1 MKEIEK
7 IEEVEMLKDQKDVID
22 ELIKIEKYKNELIT
36 NQEYNSKVQNFINET
51 VNKYRYKIEVM
62 NYYNKKDGT
71 DDVNGNQYN
80 TLNTLKEM
88 ILQYS
93 LAKFGEEFY
102 KKLINKKYA

>member
-7 IEEVEMLKDQKDVID
+7 LEEVEALKDQKDVID
-22 ELIKIEKYKNELIT
+22 ELIRIKKYKNELIA
-36 NQEYNSKVQNFINET
+36 NQEYNSEVQNFINET

-80 TLNTLKEM
+80 TL
-88 ILQYS
+88 
-93 LAKFGEEFY
+93 
-102 KKLINKKYA
+102 KLIYAYLLIYSHPTTHQICHKSFCQF

>member
-7 IEEVEMLKDQKDVID
+7 LEEVEVLKDQKDVID
-22 ELIKIEKYKNELIT
+22 ELIRIEKYKNELIA
-36 NQEYNSKVQNFINET
+36 NQEYNSEVQNFINET

-80 TLNTLKEM
+80 ALNTLKEM

-102 KKLINKKYA
+102 KNLIN